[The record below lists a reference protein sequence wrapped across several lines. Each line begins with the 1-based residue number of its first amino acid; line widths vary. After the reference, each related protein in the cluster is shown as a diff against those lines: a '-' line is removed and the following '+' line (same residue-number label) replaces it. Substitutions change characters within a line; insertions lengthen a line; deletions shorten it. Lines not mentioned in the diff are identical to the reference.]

1 MSISSK
7 NEEKARSF
15 QRPGLL
21 LKAKS
26 INRSIDSFVLTNIS
40 KINLFFCFN
49 LKIRKF
55 FYFIRKYLKNKIKQF
70 SSAPSFSRRT
80 AALNRLVVQ
89 FAFQFF
95 AFVHF
100 ANRFHKVLVYYVVSF
115 VSDREHSRFG
125 TNIPEISAVES
136 VRQLD
141 HCFVVFLVK
150 LKHFF
155 RNDINL
161 IILSIT
167 RLQT

>member
-55 FYFIRKYLKNKIKQF
+55 FYFIRKYLKNKIK
-70 SSAPSFSRRT
+70 
-80 AALNRLVVQ
+80 
-89 FAFQFF
+89 
-95 AFVHF
+95 
-100 ANRFHKVLVYYVVSF
+100 
-115 VSDREHSRFG
+115 
-125 TNIPEISAVES
+125 
-136 VRQLD
+136 
-141 HCFVVFLVK
+141 
-150 LKHFF
+150 
-155 RNDINL
+155 
-161 IILSIT
+161 
-167 RLQT
+167 